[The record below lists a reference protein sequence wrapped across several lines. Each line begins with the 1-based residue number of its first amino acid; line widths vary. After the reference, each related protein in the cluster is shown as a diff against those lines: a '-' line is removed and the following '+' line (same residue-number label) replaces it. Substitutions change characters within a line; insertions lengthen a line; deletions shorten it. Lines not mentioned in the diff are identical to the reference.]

1 MSHLFILLIKLED
14 KMNQSIYDP
23 CESVDEM
30 LQRGIQALKKNGV
43 DMTPAWQR
51 CKCKQYPTPVVLTLK
66 NPLAR
71 FCTMKSRK
79 QNIALTVAES
89 LWIASGM
96 NDLDELPGH
105 YAKAIYNYADNGK
118 SYRAGYG
125 PRIRFYNETKA
136 QYYVRH
142 QERTAYLSRGVGY
155 TDQLR
160 FCIEQLKKDKF
171 TRQAVITI
179 HDPNKDDFDLNGDL
193 LKTKDTPCTRSV
205 QFMCD
210 SEGKLNCYVQMRSND
225 ILHGMSVINVAEF
238 TFLQQIVAQI
248 CGLPLGQ
255 YSPIANSFHFYEDTK
270 EMIDACG
277 KEKIEP
283 IAEMKSFSYAQEQ
296 IELKDFDKAID
307 IMLAYEAQLVRGED
321 LTAKN
326 PFFVD
331 RRLQVF
337 SDYAEVFRLAQCRKH
352 KVDPV
357 NGEFFHPQL
366 QVLYQKGM
374 L

>member
-1 MSHLFILLIKLED
+1 
-14 KMNQSIYDP
+14 MNQPIFEP
-23 CESVDEM
+23 CNSVDEM
-30 LQRGIQALKKNGV
+30 LQKGLQAIKKSGV
-43 DMTPAWQR
+43 DRKPEWQR
-51 CKCKQYPTPVVLTLK
+51 CVCHEYPTPVVLTLT

-71 FCTMKSRK
+71 FCTLKNRK
-79 QNIALTVAES
+79 QNVALTVAES
-89 LWIASGM
+89 IWIMSGM

-105 YAKAIYNYADNGK
+105 YAKAIYNYTDDGK

-125 PRIRFYNETKA
+125 PRIRFFNETKA
-136 QYYVRH
+136 QYYIRH
-142 QERTAYLSRGVGY
+142 QERTAFLSRGVGY
-155 TDQLR
+155 SDQLR

-179 HDPNKDDFDLNGDL
+179 HDPNKDDFDLNGNL
-193 LKTKDTPCTRSV
+193 LSTKDTPCTRSV

-210 SEGKLNCYVQMRSND
+210 SEGKLNCYVHMRSND

-238 TFLQQIVAQI
+238 TFLQQIIAQV

-255 YSPIANSFHFYEDTK
+255 YFHIANNFHYYDDLEDLVK
-270 EMIDACG
+270 NCL

-283 IAEMKSFSYAQEQ
+283 IPEMSDFSYAQEQ
-296 IELKDFDKAID
+296 IELKDVDKAID
-307 IMLAYEAQLVRGED
+307 IMLAYEAQLLRGED

-337 SDYAEVFRLAQCRKH
+337 SDYAEVFRLAQCKKR

-366 QVLYQKGM
+366 QVMYQKGM